1 MLQYLYKNW
10 AQSGILIAIYV
21 TLVLLCMAPQLD
33 TYILLIW
40 LQFPVYLVHEFEEH
54 AYPGGF
60 KNFINKVVFHIQDQ
74 DIPLTDK
81 RVFWINILAVWFL
94 FPLTA
99 VAAQF
104 IHPALGL
111 LTPCFS
117 LMNATLH
124 IVNGVARSFY
134 NPGLLISVFLNYP
147 IGLSALYVAYTKGCL
162 IHSYLVCALLFSLAV
177 HVAMVVMAFYW
188 YRVWFRNK
196 AV

>member
-10 AQSGILIAIYV
+10 AQAGMLIAIYV

-33 TYILLIW
+33 TYLLLIW

-60 KNFINKVVFHIQDQ
+60 KNFINKMVFHIQDQ

-81 RVFWINILAVWFL
+81 RVFWINILAVWVL

-99 VAAQF
+99 VATQY
-104 IHPALGL
+104 IDPALGI

-117 LMNATLH
+117 LLNASLH
-124 IVNGVARSFY
+124 IINGVGRRLY
-134 NPGLLISVFLNYP
+134 NPGILISIFLNYP
-147 IGLSALYVAYTKGCL
+147 IGLYTLYLAHTKGYL
-162 IHSYLVCALLFSLAV
+162 LYSYLAFAVLFSLAV
-177 HVAMVVMAFYW
+177 HLAMGFMAFYW
-188 YRVWFRNK
+188 YRIGIKNK
-196 AV
+196 AL

>member
-10 AQSGILIAIYV
+10 AHMGLLIAIYLSV
-21 TLVLLCMAPQLD
+21 VLLCVAQCLD
-33 TYILLIW
+33 LFSLLVW
-40 LQFPVYLVHEFEEH
+40 LQFPVYLIHEFEEH

-60 KNFINKVVFHIQDQ
+60 KSFINRTIFHVYDQ
-74 DIPLTDK
+74 DIPLTDE

-124 IVNGVARSFY
+124 IIAGTIKRSY
-134 NPGLLISVFLNYP
+134 NPGLIASVSLNYP
-147 IGLSALYVAYTKGCL
+147 IGVYALCVAHHKGYL
-162 IHSYLVCALLFSLAV
+162 VHSYLAVALLVSLAV
-177 HVAMVVMAFYW
+177 HVGMVAMALYW
-188 YRVWFRNK
+188 YRQWRNK
-196 AV
+196 TI